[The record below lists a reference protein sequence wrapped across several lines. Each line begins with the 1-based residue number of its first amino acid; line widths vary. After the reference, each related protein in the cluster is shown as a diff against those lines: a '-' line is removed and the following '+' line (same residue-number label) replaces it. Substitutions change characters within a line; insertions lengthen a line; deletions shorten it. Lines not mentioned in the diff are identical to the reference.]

1 MSKTSKTKTIAF
13 SILFVTAVIVAYS
26 LLMVRETRKPSHP
39 YFIVI
44 AITVYLVGW
53 LVSALRLRILH
64 GILDGR
70 VLGVTDYFKTRIL
83 GGFLAYITPSGL
95 GGEPARAFYLSMK
108 TGKNFSRY
116 FALALLEAYYDIM
129 VVNIIALG
137 FSITAW
143 PLSIPV
149 ILVGLGNLAFWLTA
163 YYVLKHLIT
172 PEKVRW
178 PFNKIIS
185 YMMKTI
191 EKYEWLRTGY
201 TGFAESFNE
210 VTSRMEFKDK
220 MAVVAVTLVYQVL
233 FGLTAFMVYASF
245 TGDLGITAALDSVIG
260 YIYSNCLSSLPTPGG
275 SISAEYGLSLVLPP
289 GTVVLTRIIIYY
301 TPIILGLIIMYR
313 EKILEQ
319 VLQKYL

>member
-1 MSKTSKTKTIAF
+1 MTRNSKAKTIAL
-13 SILFVTAVIVAYS
+13 SILFATVVIVSYS
-26 LLMVRETRKPSHP
+26 LLMVREVKIPSHP
-39 YFIVI
+39 DYILI
-44 AITVYLVGW
+44 AIIVYLVGW
-53 LVSALRLRILH
+53 LMSALRLRILH
-64 GILDGR
+64 EILDGK
-70 VLGVTDYFKTRIL
+70 VLRITDYFKARIL
-83 GGFLAYITPSGL
+83 GGFLAYITPSGI
-95 GGEPARAFYLSMK
+95 GGEVARAFYLSAK
-108 TGKNFSRY
+108 AKGNFSRY

-129 VVNIIALG
+129 VINIIALG
-137 FSITAW
+137 FSIIAW

-172 PEKVRW
+172 PDKVRR
-178 PFNKIIS
+178 PFSKIIS
-185 YMMKTI
+185 YIMKTI
-191 EKYEWLRTGY
+191 EKYERLQNGY
-201 TGFAESFNE
+201 TDFAESFAK
-210 VTSRMEFKDK
+210 VTDKIGFKDK
-220 MAVVAVTLVYQVL
+220 LVVVTITLVYQVL

>member
-1 MSKTSKTKTIAF
+1 MTSKTRTVAF
-13 SILFVTAVIVAYS
+13 SILFATTVIVAYS
-26 LLMVRETRKPSHP
+26 LLMIGEIRKPGHP
-39 YFIVI
+39 YYILLAVI
-44 AITVYLVGW
+44 VYLVGW

-70 VLGVTDYFKTRIL
+70 ILGVTDYFKARML

-137 FSITAW
+137 FSITSW

-172 PEKVRW
+172 PEKVHW
-178 PFNKIIS
+178 PLNKIVS
-185 YMMKTI
+185 YMMKTV
-191 EKYEWLRTGY
+191 EKYEWLQTGY
-201 TGFAESFNE
+201 TGFAESFIE
-210 VTSRMEFKDK
+210 VTSRMGFRDK
-220 MAVVAVTLVYQVL
+220 LIIATATLAYQVL

-245 TGDLGITAALDSVIG
+245 TGDPGISAALNSVIG

-275 SISAEYGLSLVLPP
+275 SISAEYGLSLLLPP
-289 GTVVLTRIIIYY
+289 GTVVLTRIVIYY